1 MASSST
7 DAFAERPAKLQKV
20 NALRRK
26 LPHLTASALSEVCK
40 VLRDEGVPELTQRKH
55 IAEAAWQPLKENRI
69 LLNRLSLLQTD
80 GAELQIPSVDFWAL
94 LQAAISDA
102 DSNFA
107 QYFWACIDKNPP
119 SPSSAW
125 RLIPYTDEIVPGNPL
140 AVQTKRKIWACYASF
155 VELGSY
161 ALQHEESWLCI
172 GLLRSSLMAKAEAG
186 VSQWISKILR
196 DIFMRPA
203 NHLEHGCISLQRP
216 GGPPVLFRV
225 VLSMI
230 VQDGGAHKALWSCK
244 GDAGTRMCMLCRNVI
259 AQRCDILHSSGLP
272 VVGSSEIRESNLSL
286 ATDQSIHEAMAKLAE
301 KKMLLNA
308 ADFSTWQQAT
318 GWTYNSCSL
327 LQQEDQ
333 RWLVRPISQYCRD
346 SMHTLLVSGVFQTV
360 TWLVLEALQKQFP
373 NLWEIADEYVAKW
386 TLPRNISAKAEGM
399 LGQSRA
405 KACKEAETFKCTAS
419 EGLTLSPI
427 LACFFRQLARA
438 NANVEAVQAI
448 QCFLQLD
455 KLVACCQRAR
465 SEGAVSPGQMRK
477 HVSDFLQ
484 AVHAAEWQDRM
495 HSKFHWLLHFGSH
508 LEKWGFMV
516 QCYTHERKH
525 RTIKRFAEDIKKTSA
540 YEQGLLREVLGQE
553 LYCLARADCF
563 AAMLQLQDPKPASR
577 RKAAALRK
585 IIPELTSAQVI
596 HVAEKVRLPSGER
609 ICRGDAVLLEGN
621 GCLEC
626 ALVWAFVELAGQAYS
641 VVHSISSLLCDDLVG
656 ECSCIDSLHLLPC
669 RDFLCA
675 CTWRDMAGGRRQI
688 ILPASL
694 R

>member
-69 LLNRLSLLQTD
+69 LNRLSLLQTD

-125 RLIPYTDEIVPGNPL
+125 RLILYTDEIVPGNPL

-186 VSQWISKILR
+186 VSQWIPKILR

-272 VVGSSEIRESNLSL
+272 VVGSSEIRESKLSL

-333 RWLVRPISQYCRD
+333 RWLVRPVSQYCHD